1 MKQVKRTGLF
11 FAFGFILT
19 LFMGCSTMQAPSI
32 PEGFVSVK
40 SKYIDAVQYVPETEE
55 LTVRYEDTC
64 VHRIPGVSL
73 DHYHAFMATPGK
85 KGYYMAHFD
94 LLPYEIVENEL
105 AKKPRYTRLV
115 GMRYAPNGRSQV
127 IYHGPTTFTE

>member
-1 MKQVKRTGLF
+1 MKQIKRIGLF
-11 FAFGFILT
+11 VASIIVLA
-19 LFMGCSTMQAPSI
+19 LFMGCATTQAPSI

-40 SKYIDAVQYVPETEE
+40 SKYIDAIQYAPETEE

-73 DHYHAFMATPGK
+73 AHYLAFMATPGK
-85 KGYYMAHFD
+85 KGYFMAHFD
-94 LLPYEIVENEL
+94 LLPHEIVPNEL

-127 IYHGPTTFTE
+127 IYQGPPTFAE

>member
-11 FAFGFILT
+11 FASAFVLA
-19 LFMGCSTMQAPSI
+19 LFMGCATTQAPSI

-40 SKYIDAVQYVPETEE
+40 SKHIDAVQYVPETKE
-55 LTVRYEDTC
+55 LTVRCEDTC
-64 VHRIPGVSL
+64 VHRIPGISL
-73 DHYHAFMATPGK
+73 DHYLAFMATPGK

-94 LLPYEIVENEL
+94 LLPYEIVPNEL
-105 AKKPRYTRLV
+105 AKKPRYSRLV

-127 IYHGPTTFTE
+127 IYQGPPTFSE